1 MHCLYRVKNIHTGA
15 REGLQSLYFPAYM
28 PCIWMSGSFT
38 CDAITIEFFGTD
50 YSVLSCQYLTT
61 ITHSVDEALATK
73 VKGCFRIVRI
83 FVNK

>member
-50 YSVLSCQYLTT
+50 YSVLSCQ
-61 ITHSVDEALATK
+61 IFNHHNPVDEALATK

-83 FVNK
+83 FVNE